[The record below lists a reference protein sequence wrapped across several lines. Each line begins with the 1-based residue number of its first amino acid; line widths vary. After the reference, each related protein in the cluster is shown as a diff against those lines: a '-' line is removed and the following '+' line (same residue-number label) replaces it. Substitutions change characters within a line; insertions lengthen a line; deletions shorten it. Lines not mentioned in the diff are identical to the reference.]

1 MIIDKL
7 LANGIEPVVTMFH
20 YDLPETLNLYGG
32 FTNILLVK
40 YFTNYAK
47 LLFETYGDRVKIW
60 MTFNEPYDYCI
71 PGYGDGN
78 YPPMGHEHGVADYL
92 CMDTTLK
99 AHAAVYRLYRE
110 KFFEK
115 QKGKIGIT
123 LSSRF
128 YFNKK
133 NNATLVDRG
142 MQYAVSIEIKHNR
155 FTE

>member
-1 MIIDKL
+1 MVAL
-7 LANGIEPVVTMFH
+7 QTFCW
-20 YDLPETLNLYGG
+20 LN
-32 FTNILLVK
+32 
-40 YFTNYAK
+40 TNYAK

-99 AHAAVYRLYRE
+99 AHAAVYRLYKE
-110 KFFEK
+110 KFFEN

-142 MQYAVSIEIKHNR
+142 MQYAVSIEICSVRQRMTVKRNE
-155 FTE
+155 FDNIL